1 MNKPVLLIVDDDPQ
15 VLAAVRR
22 DLRSRYRESYT
33 ILSAASGE
41 EALAAARELKSRGDA
56 LAMVISDQ
64 RMPGMPGSEVL
75 ARSREVYPL
84 ARRVLLTAYSDI
96 QAAVRAINDA
106 HLDHYLS
113 KPWDP
118 PEECLFPV
126 IDDLLDAWQAESL
139 PEAKG
144 LRLVGH
150 QWSPGSHAIKDFLAG
165 NLIPYRW
172 LDVARDADA
181 RALLDAAGVCED
193 ELPALFFDDGSPVM
207 RNPSP
212 RQVAE
217 RLGSPL
223 SAAFEVYDLVIVG
236 AGPAGLAAAVYGAS
250 EGLRTLLL
258 DRHAPGGQAGTS
270 SRIENYLGFPTG
282 VSGSELTR
290 RAMMQAQRLGAEFLA
305 PLEVTGVAIDGGYK
319 RLALADGREIVT
331 RAMLATTG
339 MFYREHPA
347 AGIKEHTGAGVYY
360 GAAAT
365 EASAVRDRRVIV
377 VGGGNSAGQG
387 AIYLARYAKEV
398 QIVVRRESLDCSM
411 SRYLIEQIEK
421 TPNIR
426 VRPLT
431 AITRVEGEGRVERV
445 ELASLVD
452 GSGDGA
458 FAGSRDESCA
468 VKHLEEIDALF
479 VFIGTR
485 PCSDWLPPNVLRD
498 DKGFVLTGRD
508 LMAAEG
514 YARTWKEQR
523 EPLPLET
530 SVPGVFAAG
539 DLRAGAMNRVASAVG
554 EGSMVV
560 RLTHEYLALT

>member
-1 MNKPVLLIVDDDPQ
+1 MNKPVLLVVDDDPQ

-22 DLRSRYRESYT
+22 DLRSRYRERYT
-33 ILSAASGE
+33 VMSAASGQ
-41 EALAAARELKSRGDA
+41 EALATARELKSRGDS
-56 LAMVISDQ
+56 LAMLISDQ
-64 RMPGMPGSEVL
+64 RMPGMLGSEVL

-96 QAAVRAINDA
+96 EAAVKAINEA

-118 PEECLFPV
+118 PEERLFPV
-126 IDDLLDAWQAESL
+126 IDDLLDAWQAEYL

-150 QWSPGSHAIKDFLAG
+150 QWSPRSHAIKDFLAS

-172 LDVARDADA
+172 LDVTRDPDA
-181 RALLDAAGVCED
+181 RALLDAAGVGAD
-193 ELPALFFDDGSPVM
+193 ELPALFFDDGGAVL
-207 RNPSP
+207 RNPEP

-217 RLGSPL
+217 RLGRPL
-223 SAAFEVYDLVIVG
+223 SAAFDVYDLVIVG

-270 SRIENYLGFPTG
+270 SRIENYLGFPAG

-290 RAMMQAQRLGAEFLA
+290 RALTQAQRLGAEFLA
-305 PLEVTGVAIDGGYK
+305 PLEVTRVSIDGGIQAPHA
-319 RLALADGREIVT
+319 RR
-331 RAMLATTG
+331 R
-339 MFYREHPA
+339 P
-347 AGIKEHTGAGVYY
+347 
-360 GAAAT
+360 
-365 EASAVRDRRVIV
+365 RDRHASHAGRHRHALSRASRAGD
-377 VGGGNSAGQG
+377 GGAYGRGGVLRRRDHGSTGDRRP
-387 AIYLARYAKEV
+387 ARARRR
-398 QIVVRRESLDCSM
+398 RRELGGPGRHVSGAPRAKRCRSWCAAMACAIRCRSTSSIRSRRRRTSGCGPGRKSSGSRAKVTWNGSRSLHWTMDLC
-411 SRYLIEQIEK
+411 
-421 TPNIR
+421 
-426 VRPLT
+426 
-431 AITRVEGEGRVERV
+431 RVEEV
-445 ELASLVD
+445 
-452 GSGDGA
+452 
-458 FAGSRDESCA
+458 
-468 VKHLEEIDALF
+468 DALF

-485 PCSDWLPPNVLRD
+485 PRSDWLPATVLRD
-498 DKGFVLTGRD
+498 AKGFVLTGRD
-508 LMAAEG
+508 LMAAEA
-514 YARTWKEQR
+514 YARVWKESR

-560 RLTHEYLALT
+560 RLVHEYLALT